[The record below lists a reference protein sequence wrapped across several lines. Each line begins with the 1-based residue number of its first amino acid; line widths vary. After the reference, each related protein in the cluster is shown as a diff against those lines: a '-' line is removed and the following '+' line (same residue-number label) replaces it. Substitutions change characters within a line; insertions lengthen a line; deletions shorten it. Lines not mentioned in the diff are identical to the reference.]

1 MCVWLCACACV
12 LVLATLQVT
21 SEPLL
26 NALTCVSQKCSIVTS
41 LTLIFYIFKLCCVKM
56 QFNLLIKYIIS
67 VRRGSNNIF
76 VSVLNVQVAD
86 MVLLNLCFIKNSVY
100 PTNENTAVSHYI
112 NLIIFTL
119 PSLSACGANEISL
132 IIRYNLTPFSSTHK
146 DVCVSRRSPKI
157 RWQLHRIK
165 LVFLHPLFEQFN
177 TIKVYSMWWINRVY
191 RNREWTFIQH
201 LNVIFKIRLAN
212 WPLLNLQRFFSSN
225 VREP

>member
-1 MCVWLCACACV
+1 M
-12 LVLATLQVT
+12 
-21 SEPLL
+21 
-26 NALTCVSQKCSIVTS
+26 SQKCSIVTS
-41 LTLIFYIFKLCCVKM
+41 LTLVIYIFKLCCVKI
-56 QFNLLIKYIIS
+56 QLHLLINYIIS

-146 DVCVSRRSPKI
+146 DMCVCPDEALKSDGNFTGLNWYFCIPSLSSLI
-157 RWQLHRIK
+157 QLRYIVCDG
-165 LVFLHPLFEQFN
+165 LIVFTGTGNGH
-177 TIKVYSMWWINRVY
+177 S
-191 RNREWTFIQH
+191 
-201 LNVIFKIRLAN
+201 
-212 WPLLNLQRFFSSN
+212 FST
-225 VREP
+225 